1 MSEVAKAVAL
11 LEATD
16 EMIQRLRI
24 PGDIMFDI
32 HNRLQ
37 DTITDIQEQNNPPE
51 PWSID
56 DGRC

>member
-37 DTITDIQEQNNPPE
+37 DTITDIQEQHNPPE